1 MMDVINVSLVEMGVW
16 GYKNGPRAFSPSPLL
31 RVPHLSQE
39 CPHIFL
45 QGREK
50 VKGYSEGPAAQLWSA
65 QGLPTTDSEW
75 SCRDGATFICQ

>member
-1 MMDVINVSLVEMGVW
+1 MMDVINISLVEMGVW
-16 GYKNGPRAFSPSPLL
+16 GYKNGPRAFSPSPFL
-31 RVPHLSQE
+31 RVP
-39 CPHIFL
+39 PPFL

-65 QGLPTTDSEW
+65 QGIPTMDSEW